1 MKITKSI
8 RFKLTLWYS
17 LLLLALSSV
26 FILFVN
32 VIVTDYYRD
41 DPIQNSLRVPK
52 MLEHLKEFS
61 NEQREAVREIREQDL
76 NKIRKL
82 SVYSLFP
89 LALFSFG
96 GGYLISGYMLS
107 PIKKL
112 NKAATKINAQNLN
125 TEIEHEDVGDE
136 ISELIDNFNKMT
148 SRLHGSF
155 ESQKQFVENA
165 SHELKTPLAVIQTNL
180 DLAQEDKKITKQE
193 IRALIKTANKSTD
206 FMNRL
211 IEDLLLLSVIENH
224 IEKTETN
231 LKVVVKNSIEQL
243 SQLAN
248 KKRVK
253 MNLNSDKGN
262 FLIKGNS
269 VLLQRAIMNIL
280 ENAIK
285 YSPKNS
291 MIKISLQKN
300 NEGFQLS
307 VKDQGLGIPKGEQ
320 TRIFERFYRIDKSR
334 SRKTGGVGLGL
345 SIAKKIID
353 LHGGEIKLSS
363 KNKKGCTF
371 KIFLSQNSR
380 VWNPHPDCHPRHHN
394 KFSQK
399 PTNKSRTFF

>member
-1 MKITKSI
+1 
-8 RFKLTLWYS
+8 
-17 LLLLALSSV
+17 
-26 FILFVN
+26 
-32 VIVTDYYRD
+32 
-41 DPIQNSLRVPK
+41 
-52 MLEHLKEFS
+52 
-61 NEQREAVREIREQDL
+61 
-76 NKIRKL
+76 
-82 SVYSLFP
+82 
-89 LALFSFG
+89 
-96 GGYLISGYMLS
+96 MLS

>member
-300 NEGFQLS
+300 NAGFQLS

-380 VWNPHPDCHPRHHN
+380 V
-394 KFSQK
+394 
-399 PTNKSRTFF
+399 